1 MKAII
6 FRILLSLIII
16 NIQIVFSQKKSKESM
31 KTVLRNNVYF
41 FTEETGPYSLNIEVT
56 KLKNDEG
63 NLMIGLF
70 DENKNKI
77 AAINKIPIID
87 SECILKIDSLNSG
100 KYVVQFWHDINNNGI
115 LDMGI
120 FGQPKE
126 SYGNSNN
133 IKGFMGP
140 PKYESMIFEIKGDLS
155 IKMRPIN

>member
-1 MKAII
+1 M
-6 FRILLSLIII
+6 
-16 NIQIVFSQKKSKESM
+16 NIQMLFSQKKSKENIN
-31 KTVLRNNVYF
+31 TLLRNNVYF

-63 NLMIGLF
+63 SLMLGLF

-77 AAINKIPIID
+77 ASINEIPIID
-87 SECILKIDSLNSG
+87 RKCIIKIDSLNLG
-100 KYVVQFWHDINNNGI
+100 KYVVQFWHDINNNGK
-115 LDMGI
+115 LDLGI

-140 PKYESMIFEIKGDLS
+140 PKFEDMIFKIEGDFNL
-155 IKMRPIN
+155 KMTIIN